1 MGLQACPD
9 CGHRISDRAMFCV
22 QCGCPLGPEQANH
35 PQAIQNALSAATED
49 IAIQQTD
56 LRAFSSSRLPL
67 FPVATHKFIVLSIC
81 TLGIYELYWCYQ
93 NWKRIKAASGQ
104 RLRPFWRA
112 FFAPLWGFSL
122 FRRIRSLA
130 VSSGVP
136 ISWSSNTLAVFYFFL
151 NMAWRLPGPWW
162 LISLGTLIP
171 MIPIQQA
178 AQRVNE
184 RFAAPNTDWK
194 NDKYSTANV
203 VIIVLGGL
211 FVVMAVIGSFIPE

>member
-1 MGLQACPD
+1 
-9 CGHRISDRAMFCV
+9 
-22 QCGCPLGPEQANH
+22 
-35 PQAIQNALSAATED
+35 
-49 IAIQQTD
+49 
-56 LRAFSSSRLPL
+56 
-67 FPVATHKFIVLSIC
+67 
-81 TLGIYELYWCYQ
+81 
-93 NWKRIKAASGQ
+93 
-104 RLRPFWRA
+104 
-112 FFAPLWGFSL
+112 
-122 FRRIRSLA
+122 LA

>member
-1 MGLQACPD
+1 MAV
-9 CGHRISDRAMFCV
+9 R
-22 QCGCPLGPEQANH
+22 
-35 PQAIQNALSAATED
+35 
-49 IAIQQTD
+49 
-56 LRAFSSSRLPL
+56 
-67 FPVATHKFIVLSIC
+67 
-81 TLGIYELYWCYQ
+81 
-93 NWKRIKAASGQ
+93 
-104 RLRPFWRA
+104 
-112 FFAPLWGFSL
+112 
-122 FRRIRSLA
+122 LA
-130 VSSGVP
+130 V
-136 ISWSSNTLAVFYFFL
+136 
-151 NMAWRLPGPWW
+151 RLPGPWW